1 MRKVLHLIRILNVYR
16 AGVALI
22 LLAASSSVFAQST
35 NIDYPTPVA
44 ASEIIGMIAARD
56 VGDPRLTRHY
66 YILTGL
72 PGDLNVTVESENLNG
87 DVDVFTAGTLRPL
100 TKLSFYAGLSTTG
113 TTKGIYLR
121 RRESLILRV
130 EARSASDDAGRY
142 RIRFSGSF
150 EPVADA
156 PKLPEDTEP
165 TASTPARKDKNVRR
179 VNAAGALIK
188 EVEPEPVAATAPP
201 EPPTPAPAPAAKTKT
216 PRTAKPAPAKPA
228 ATTTP
233 KTKPTRTARTGRTG
247 QPPATARKPTTTA
260 RKKAGTPPAAPA
272 STATTDAPA
281 PATAEP
287 VLNPRLIIETRDGM
301 RVERYMSEVRRVTV
315 EKGQLI
321 VVTNDG
327 KIERRPMTNVLR
339 VTIEP

>member
-1 MRKVLHLIRILNVYR
+1 MRKVFHLLQILNVYR
-16 AGVALI
+16 AGVVLI

-66 YILTGL
+66 YLLTGM
-72 PGDLNVTVESENLNG
+72 PGDLNVTVESDNLNG

-100 TKLSFYAGLSTTG
+100 TKLSFYAGLTTTG

-130 EARSASDDAGRY
+130 EARSASDEAGRY

-156 PKLPEDTEP
+156 PRLPEDTEQ

-201 EPPTPAPAPAAKTKT
+201 ELPTPAPAPAAKTRT
-216 PRTAKPAPAKPA
+216 PRTVKPAPVKPA

-233 KTKPTRTARTGRTG
+233 KPKPTRTARGRTG
-247 QPPATARKPTTTA
+247 QPPATARKPATTA
-260 RKKAGTPPAAPA
+260 RKKGGTSPATAPAA
-272 STATTDAPA
+272 TATTEAPA
-281 PATAEP
+281 EP
-287 VLNPRLIIETRDGM
+287 PLNPRLIIETRDGM